1 MHSLTPTCMQTR
13 TLQIY
18 APYLSFSKDTVLN
31 KGRTSVD
38 SGGTLETGVN
48 TKDTTTNRKG
58 ID

>member
-1 MHSLTPTCMQTR
+1 MQTQ

-18 APYLSFSKDTVLN
+18 APYLSFSKDTVFN

-48 TKDTTTNRKG
+48 TKDTTTNRKCIG
-58 ID
+58 